1 MPWGF
6 KEPFELY
13 GVSPDY
19 YVVPP
24 SLSDTIEELVD
35 TIRNGTGS
43 VIVAGP
49 LGSGKTSLISYLK
62 NDVRSRGIE
71 VLSATAVG
79 SLGYLA
85 EQFAENMIGTTTYR
99 GFWKQTYDVYVPTAG
114 SGRLVFGRLMQGM
127 KKDAE
132 SRSVKYLLAIDEF
145 KPLLWAR
152 SDIRRSVIEHL
163 AHAVNDR
170 TSTDVRYANVLFS
183 LIQRPDQ
190 DTRQV
195 FDQFLTVST
204 RRTKVERSAFERRF
218 RSVVSLFY
226 TELDISMIASSNI
239 LRAKHMDPS
248 KVREEDF
255 VRALRPYSF
264 EALIYAARISGR
276 NPGFCMLL
284 VDDALREVERN
295 LKNMDVDPDK
305 IEIDEK
311 MIDVVSRRRFEQE
324 SKRLSEEQVQFLRFL
339 ETPRKPQEVA
349 LRLNVLRVSKED
361 VEAFVSDLQGRG
373 LVEKTTDDLIT
384 TTLLWSKGS
393 RYVT

>member
-1 MPWGF
+1 
-6 KEPFELY
+6 
-13 GVSPDY
+13 
-19 YVVPP
+19 
-24 SLSDTIEELVD
+24 
-35 TIRNGTGS
+35 
-43 VIVAGP
+43 
-49 LGSGKTSLISYLK
+49 
-62 NDVRSRGIE
+62 
-71 VLSATAVG
+71 
-79 SLGYLA
+79 
-85 EQFAENMIGTTTYR
+85 
-99 GFWKQTYDVYVPTAG
+99 
-114 SGRLVFGRLMQGM
+114 
-127 KKDAE
+127 
-132 SRSVKYLLAIDEF
+132 
-145 KPLLWAR
+145 
-152 SDIRRSVIEHL
+152 
-163 AHAVNDR
+163 
-170 TSTDVRYANVLFS
+170 
-183 LIQRPDQ
+183 
-190 DTRQV
+190 
-195 FDQFLTVST
+195 
-204 RRTKVERSAFERRF
+204 
-218 RSVVSLFY
+218 
-226 TELDISMIASSNI
+226 
-239 LRAKHMDPS
+239 MDPS